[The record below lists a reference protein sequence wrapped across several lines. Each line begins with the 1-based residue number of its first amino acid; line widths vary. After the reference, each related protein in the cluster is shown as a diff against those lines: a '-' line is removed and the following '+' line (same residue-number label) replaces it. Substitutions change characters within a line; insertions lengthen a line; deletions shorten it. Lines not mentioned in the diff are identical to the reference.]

1 MKKREWKEPKVKGW
15 RVKFQMVI
23 KAKNKT
29 EVKKIT
35 KEYFKKM
42 PSFCKSET
50 LSNGCFYIDTYM
62 QPRKKK
68 KEFKIPAEIIENKDG
83 SADVIFL

>member
-1 MKKREWKEPKVKGW
+1 
-15 RVKFQMVI
+15 MVI

-42 PSFCKSET
+42 PSFCKSKT
-50 LSNGCFYIDTYM
+50 LSDGYFYIDTYM
-62 QPRKKK
+62 QPRQKK
-68 KEFKIPAEIIENKDG
+68 KEFKIPAEIIKNKDG
-83 SADVIFL
+83 SVDVIFL

>member
-1 MKKREWKEPKVKGW
+1 MKKKEKIKGW
-15 RVKFQMVI
+15 KVKFQMVV

-35 KEYFKKM
+35 REYFKKM
-42 PSFCKSET
+42 PLFSTYESADNK
-50 LSNGCFYIDTYM
+50 FYIDTYM

-68 KEFKIPAEIIENKDG
+68 KEWKELTEIIEHKDG
-83 SADVIFL
+83 SVDVVFS

>member
-1 MKKREWKEPKVKGW
+1 MKGW
-15 RVKFQMVI
+15 KVKFQMIV
-23 KAKNKT
+23 KTKNKT

-42 PSFCKSET
+42 PLFSANKSAH
-50 LSNGCFYIDTYM
+50 NQFYIDTYM

-68 KEFKIPAEIIENKDG
+68 KECKIPTEIIENKDG
-83 SADVIFL
+83 SVDVVFL

>member
-1 MKKREWKEPKVKGW
+1 MKKKEKIKGW
-15 RVKFQMVI
+15 KVKFQMVV

-35 KEYFKKM
+35 REYFKKM
-42 PSFCKSET
+42 PLFSTYESADNK
-50 LSNGCFYIDTYM
+50 FYIDTYM

-68 KEFKIPAEIIENKDG
+68 KEFKIPYAEIIEHKDG
-83 SADVIFL
+83 SVDVIF